1 MNDRKQLKMDNFE
14 DDRSAL
20 IEESRTKTSSHDL
33 RLDATTSSNANHNA
47 NEEDTTSSMMGLSLW
62 QKSRYYLVEPTVLIL
77 VFAYNLSATVWKN
90 QIILQTCTT
99 IFHHNATDCKKLS
112 TKNASDYI
120 KSIETEVQ
128 SYTVV
133 FFMTNSLIQSIVPAL
148 CGTFVGAWSDRFG
161 RKPLLRASFTG
172 YFLFYALTCLISHLS
187 DLYEVD
193 PWFYI
198 LPSIPLSL
206 LGDGVTYSVATYC
219 YISDVSSPKE
229 RPYRMNLYE
238 AVIYIGLMMG
248 SFTSGYIYNAYESST
263 LIFFISS
270 MCILAATLVVIF
282 IIPESLNIR
291 QTSPADVV
299 HEFENPQTSTNIIN
313 TTDNNTEVVDDKK
326 DTTLHAEEE
335 QPKVEENNQRSTNR
349 LRKLFDIDHLKA
361 MYSTC
366 FKLRDFE
373 TRSVILLIVA
383 CLLTCAFVVEGST
396 TVFYLFVR
404 EKFQWTVK
412 DFTTYETIS
421 ILIPILGNI
430 FGVWLLRRVFKMK
443 ILTVAIYALLSQT
456 FSSLMKGFAAVNWQ
470 LYLAIALG
478 VLKSVVN
485 PMLRTV
491 LTNLLPANELGKIFS
506 FISAIQAFLPFVA
519 SPLYTVIYRSTLVTF
534 PGLFNIINANLFMMA
549 IGFILVILRKQQK
562 YPEHYTAIL
571 N

>member
-1 MNDRKQLKMDNFE
+1 MNDRKNLKMDNSE
-14 DDRSAL
+14 GECSAL
-20 IEESRTKTSSHDL
+20 LAEQPSS
-33 RLDATTSSNANHNA
+33 SSNDEQNT
-47 NEEDTTSSMMGLSLW
+47 NENVKAPMSGLTMW
-62 QKSRYYLVEPTVLIL
+62 QKSRYYLVEPAVLIL

-90 QIILQTCTT
+90 QIIYQTCTT
-99 IFHHNATDCKKLS
+99 IFHHNETDCKKLS
-112 TKNASDYI
+112 TRNASDYI

-161 RKPLLRASFTG
+161 RKPLLIASFTG
-172 YFLFYALTCLISHLS
+172 YFLFYALTCVISHLS
-187 DLYEVD
+187 DSYELD
-193 PWFYI
+193 PWYYI
-198 LPSIPLSL
+198 LPSLPLSL
-206 LGDGVTYSVATYC
+206 LGDGVTYSVATFC
-219 YISDVSSPKE
+219 YISDVSTANE

-238 AVIYIGLMMG
+238 AVIYIGLMLG
-248 SFTSGYIYNAYESST
+248 SFISGYIYNAYESST
-263 LIFFISS
+263 LIFFISA
-270 MCILAATLVVIF
+270 MCILSATLVVIF
-282 IIPESLNIR
+282 IIPESLNLRRI
-291 QTSPADVV
+291 TYCNVT
-299 HEFENPQTSTNIIN
+299 HEVENPQTSANISKKQQQQQPH
-313 TTDNNTEVVDDKK
+313 NTEAHSNNNSNSTIHGDQG
-326 DTTLHAEEE
+326 EEE
-335 QPKVEENNQRSTNR
+335 IVENSPHSKNR

-366 FKLRDFE
+366 FKTRDFE

-383 CLLTCAFVVEGST
+383 CLLTCAFIVEGST

-430 FGVWLLRRVFKMK
+430 FGVWLLRKVFKMQ

-456 FSSLMKGFAAVNWQ
+456 FSNLMKGFAAINWQ
-470 LYLAIALG
+470 LYLAIGLG
-478 VLKSVVN
+478 ILKSVVN

-506 FISAIQAFLPFVA
+506 FISAIQAFMPFVA
-519 SPLYTVIYRSTLVTF
+519 SPLYTIIYRSTLTSF
-534 PGLFNIINANLFMMA
+534 PGLFNVINANLFIVA
-549 IGFILVILRKQQK
+549 ICFILVILRKKQK

>member
-1 MNDRKQLKMDNFE
+1 
-14 DDRSAL
+14 
-20 IEESRTKTSSHDL
+20 
-33 RLDATTSSNANHNA
+33 
-47 NEEDTTSSMMGLSLW
+47 MGLSMW
-62 QKSRYYLVEPTVLIL
+62 QKTRYYLVEPAVLIL

-90 QIILQTCTT
+90 QIIYQTCTT
-99 IFHHNATDCKKLS
+99 IFHHNTTDCKKLS
-112 TKNASDYI
+112 TKDASDYI

-161 RKPLLRASFTG
+161 RKPLLIASFTG

-187 DLYEVD
+187 DSYAVD

-206 LGDGVTYSVATYC
+206 LGDGVTYSVAAFC
-219 YISDVSSPKE
+219 YISDVSTAKE

-238 AVIYIGLMMG
+238 AVIYIGLMSG
-248 SFTSGYIYNAYESST
+248 SFVSGYIYNAYESAT

-270 MCILAATLVVIF
+270 MCILWATLIVIF
-282 IIPESLNIR
+282 LIPESLNMR
-291 QTSPADVV
+291 QISSATNAV
-299 HEFENPQTSTNIIN
+299 HKFENPQHKNDTENSQATTSANISS
-313 TTDNNTEVVDDKK
+313 TQSENNK
-326 DTTLHAEEE
+326 DTQGQTE
-335 QPKVEENNQRSTNR
+335 VEENRQHSRNR

-361 MYSTC
+361 MYLTC
-366 FKLRDFE
+366 FKAREFE

-383 CLLTCAFVVEGST
+383 CLWTCAFVVEGSS

-421 ILIPILGNI
+421 ILIPILGNVL
-430 FGVWLLRRVFKMK
+430 GVWLLRRVFKMQ
-443 ILTVAIYALLSQT
+443 ILTVAIYALLSQAS
-456 FSSLMKGFAAVNWQ
+456 SSLMKGFAAVNWQ

-478 VLKSVVN
+478 ILKSVVN
-485 PMLRTV
+485 PMLRTI
-491 LTNLLPANELGKIFS
+491 LTNLLPPNELGKIFS
-506 FISAIQAFLPFVA
+506 FISAIQAFMPFVA
-519 SPLYTVIYRSTLVTF
+519 SPLYTIIYRSTLTSF
-534 PGLFNIINANLFMMA
+534 PGLFNIINANLFIVA
-549 IGFILVILRKQQK
+549 IGFILVILRKKQK